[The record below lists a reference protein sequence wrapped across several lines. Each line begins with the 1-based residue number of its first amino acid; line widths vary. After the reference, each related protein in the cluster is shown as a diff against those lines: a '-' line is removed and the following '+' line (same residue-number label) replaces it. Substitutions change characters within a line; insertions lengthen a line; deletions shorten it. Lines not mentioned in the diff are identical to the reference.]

1 MTLLFAMLPLSTA
14 GADSSSFAGD
24 SDQSVTSAVYGND
37 PQHLGVT
44 MSDATLWNGEGTEDN
59 PYVITTA
66 AHLSQIRD
74 YPGAHFKLGDD
85 INLDVPPYNA
95 GEGWEPILSFN
106 GTLDGKGFKISGL
119 YINRP
124 TAMEMDRGVGLFADT
139 GNEAVISNVKLEN
152 ADVTGN
158 LTVSGLVGWN
168 RGSIHNSSVSGKVTG
183 VEYIFESD
191 TVGGLVGVNE
201 GDVSDSYASVE
212 VTGHYWVGG
221 LSGDN
226 EGSITDSYASGNV
239 TGVKNVG
246 GLVGYNF
253 SGTTIH
259 NSHASGKVT
268 GNEEIGGLVGHNAG
282 DISHAYASGE
292 VEGHSSVGGLVG
304 YNSQVVS
311 HSYASGKVAGLDKVG
326 GLVGKGDNGYISNSY
341 ASGEVT
347 GLDKVGGL
355 VGENNKNAH
364 ISNSYA
370 SGAVTGDSQTGGL
383 VGSNAGEVTNSY
395 WDIQASGQDHSA
407 AGEGKT
413 TEQLQKQATFADN
426 WDFDEAWAIGRSGY
440 PRLKWEANIV
450 APPPWEGEGHGTE
463 NNPYLI
469 TSATQLNGV
478 RNYPDAH
485 FALGGDIDLS
495 LEYGADEGWEP
506 IGTISDP
513 FIGILDGNGYKIKGL
528 YINRPSQNDVGLFG
542 VAGNGAEISN
552 VRLENIEVTGHS
564 NVGGLVGKNGGA
576 VGHVYLS
583 GEVTGND
590 FVGGLAGANA
600 GSISQSYARNKVE
613 GANFVGGLVGA
624 NDGNISDTYAS
635 GDVTASNGHA
645 GGLIGSNDS
654 GSISSSYAVGKVT
667 AQGDV
672 GGLTSANGSGN
683 VAASYWDKETT
694 SQTTSAGSSDDFG
707 KITVEL
713 QQQATFAGWDFDR
726 IWAIDE
732 GKSYPYLQSDYEG
745 PGLPWTGSGTAED
758 PFIIKTAAHLDQMR
772 DHPKAQFKLGANI
785 NLDVLPYNTGE
796 GWEPIGTDSN
806 PFKGQLDGK
815 GFKITGLY
823 IDRPSGDFVGFF
835 GYTGAVSK
843 ISNVKLEDVTV
854 AAQLRVGGLVGYN
867 HGSISYSSVN
877 GNLEIYSNPG
887 DPGNSGNSG
896 VLVGYN
902 YGNISY
908 SHASGL
914 ITGSD
919 FLGGLAG
926 ANSGKIDQSY
936 ASSKVEGVD
945 FLGGLVGVN
954 NGRISDSYATGDVI
968 ASNGYTGGLA
978 GANDGKISNS
988 YAIGKVIGIGY
999 VGGLVSEVNGGQIL
1013 NSFWDKETTLQ
1024 TASAGSNRSYG
1035 KSTAAMKQQATFAS
1049 WDFDNIWEIE
1059 ENEGYPYLKWV
1070 VNAEL
1075 SGLTLS
1081 EGTLSP
1087 AFAADT
1093 VNYRASIRRSANS
1106 VDVTATAAS
1115 GGASLEVNGISAISG
1130 VAGTVPLHAGRNTI
1144 DVVVTSYDGTK
1155 TKRYTIDITRPSDDS
1170 SSSDQPTSQ
1179 IINVPLE
1186 TGDVGS
1192 ATTVMK
1198 TQITRITE
1206 PSGRIRDEVILT
1218 SDRAREAAQRIAE
1231 AGQTT
1236 ARIKIPDEE
1245 DRVAQVDVKILR
1257 DAIRELVSKSV
1268 NLEIFTENIRLRI
1281 PYRSMD
1287 TFEEDL
1293 YFRVISLKEESQRKE
1308 VENRAKA
1315 EQVVREAA
1323 KNAKVSIVSRPMTIE
1338 TNMPSQPVT
1347 LMLPLRA
1354 GQLPS
1359 NAAERTAF
1367 LDELKIFIEH
1377 SDGEK
1382 RLVKGKIVEYKNGLP
1397 GIEFEVNKFS
1407 TFTILHI
1414 EEDPAAYFHE
1424 AYVRGY
1430 EDGTFKPGNTVTR
1443 AEIAAMIA
1451 RNLGGNDSKKAAAV
1465 PFSDVSA
1472 SHWAAGA
1479 IEYVKQRGLMR
1490 GDAAGAFNP
1499 NAAITRGEMAAIVAR
1514 YKQLKL
1520 ATEAESIT
1528 AFSDIAGHWAVL
1540 EITANQQAG
1549 ILKGYEDGTFR
1560 PNGKLTRAEAVIAM
1574 NRMFDRGPLYEVSI
1588 PTFNDVKETHW
1599 AFNEVEEA
1607 ARDHA
1612 FTPRSEVGENIVK

>member
-1 MTLLFAMLPLSTA
+1 MLKQRRMQKMISLLTIMTLLFAMLPLSRA
-14 GADSSSFAGD
+14 GADSSSFVGD
-24 SDQSVTSAVYGND
+24 DTKSVTSAVYGD
-37 PQHLGVT
+37 EPQHFGIT

-66 AHLSQIRD
+66 AHLNQIRD

-85 INLDVPPYNA
+85 INLNVPPYNA
-95 GEGWEPILSFN
+95 GEGWEPIPSFN
-106 GTLDGKGFKISGL
+106 GTLDGNGFEISRL

-124 TAMEMDRGVGLFADT
+124 ADENVGLL
-139 GNEAVISNVKLEN
+139 GIISNQAVISNVKLEN
-152 ADVTGN
+152 VNVTGFAA
-158 LTVSGLVGWN
+158 VGGLVGWN
-168 RGSIHNSSVSGKVTG
+168 SGGSINNSSVSGEMTG
-183 VEYIFESD
+183 DYSA
-191 TVGGLVGVNE
+191 GGLVG
-201 GDVSDSYASVE
+201 
-212 VTGHYWVGG
+212 
-221 LSGDN
+221 DN
-226 EGSITDSYASGNV
+226 SGSITDSYASANV
-239 TGVKNVG
+239 TGVESVG

-268 GNEEIGGLVGHNAG
+268 GNEEIGGLVGRNVG
-282 DISHAYASGE
+282 SISNAYASGE
-292 VEGHSSVGGLVG
+292 VNGGSNVGGLVG
-304 YNSQVVS
+304 FNVQAVS
-311 HSYASGKVAGLDKVG
+311 NAYSSGKVTGDTAVG
-326 GLVGKGDNGYISNSY
+326 GLVGFN
-341 ASGEVT
+341 T
-347 GLDKVGGL
+347 G
-355 VGENNKNAH
+355 A
-364 ISNSYA
+364 
-370 SGAVTGDSQTGGL
+370 
-383 VGSNAGEVTNSY
+383 VTNSY
-395 WDIQASGQDHSA
+395 WDIQASGQAHSA

-413 TEQLQKQATFADN
+413 TEQLQQQATFS
-426 WDFDEAWAIGRSGY
+426 DEWNFFEIWTIGENGSY
-440 PRLKWEANIV
+440 PILRWELNRAG
-450 APPPWEGEGHGTE
+450 PPPWSGEGKGTE
-463 NNPYLI
+463 NKPFI
-469 TSATQLNGV
+469 VASASQLNEA
-478 RNYPDAH
+478 RNYLDAH
-485 FALGGDIDLS
+485 FELSGDINLS
-495 LEYGADEGWEP
+495 LEYGAGEGWEP
-506 IGTISDP
+506 IGTPDNP
-513 FIGILDGNGYKIKGL
+513 FIGSIDGKGYKILGL
-528 YINRPSQNDVGLFG
+528 YINRPSHNDVGLFG
-542 VAGNGAEISN
+542 VTGNGAEISN

-590 FVGGLAGANA
+590 FVGGFAGANA
-600 GSISQSYARNKVE
+600 GNISQSYARSKVE

-645 GGLIGSNDS
+645 GGLVGSNDS
-654 GSISSSYAVGKVT
+654 GSISSSYAIGKVT
-667 AQGDV
+667 GHGDV

-694 SQTTSAGSSDDFG
+694 NQATSVGSSEEYG
-707 KITVEL
+707 KSTVEMK
-713 QQQATFAGWDFDR
+713 QRATFAGWDFDR

-758 PFIIKTAAHLDQMR
+758 PFIIKTATHLDQMR
-772 DHPKAQFKLGANI
+772 DHPKAHFKLGANI

-877 GNLEIYSNPG
+877 GNLEIYSNLD
-887 DPGNSGNSG
+887 DPSNSGNSG

-936 ASSKVEGVD
+936 ASSKVEGAD

-999 VGGLVSEVNGGQIL
+999 VGGLVSEVNGGQIM

-1035 KSTAAMKQQATFAS
+1035 KSTAEMKQQATFAS
-1049 WDFDNIWEIE
+1049 WDFDNVWEIE
-1059 ENEGYPYLKWV
+1059 ENERYPSLRWGT
-1070 VNAEL
+1070 NANL
-1075 SGLTLS
+1075 SGLTMS

-1087 AFAADT
+1087 AFAADK
-1093 VNYRASIRRSANS
+1093 VNYRISVRRSANS

-1130 VAGTVPLHAGRNTI
+1130 VATTVPLHAGRNTI
-1144 DVVVTSYDGTK
+1144 DVVVTAYDGTK

-1192 ATTVMK
+1192 ASTVTQ

-1206 PSGRIRDEVILT
+1206 PSGGVRDEAILT

-1257 DAIRELVSKSV
+1257 DAIRELFNKNVS
-1268 NLEIFTENIRLRI
+1268 LEIFTENIRLLI

-1287 TFEEDL
+1287 TVEEDL
-1293 YFRVISLKEESQRKE
+1293 YFRVIPLKEQSQRQE
-1308 VENRAKA
+1308 VENRARS
-1315 EQVVREAA
+1315 ERVVRESTKA
-1323 KNAKVSIVSRPMTIE
+1323 AKVSVVSRPMTVE
-1338 TNMPSQPVT
+1338 TNMPNQQVI
-1347 LMLPLRA
+1347 LILPLRDV
-1354 GQLPS
+1354 QLPS
-1359 NAAERTAF
+1359 NGAERTAF

-1382 RLVKGKIVEYKNGLP
+1382 RLVKGEIVEYKNGLP

-1414 EEDPAAYFHE
+1414 EEDPAVNFHE

-1430 EDGTFKPGNTVTR
+1430 EDGTFKPSDIVTR

-1451 RNLGGNDSKKAAAV
+1451 RNLGGDDSKKAAAA
-1465 PFSDVSA
+1465 PFSDVST

-1499 NAAITRGEMAAIVAR
+1499 NTAITRGEMAAIVAR

-1540 EITANQQAG
+1540 EIAANQQAG

-1560 PNGKLTRAEAVIAM
+1560 PNGKLTRAEAVKAM

-1612 FTPRSEVGENIVK
+1612 FTSRSEGGENNVK